1 MNALLLEIYAR
12 IERYRAAEAG
22 PWENWQPYP
31 YEKAV
36 RNAARKNKKE
46 NQAVPLLAQAGLA
59 HHVTPEELQAR
70 YDKSNEA
77 YAKRIAGHINQ
88 EAEKARQLVAQ
99 VLDLVG
105 EDEMRKLEAYRM
117 RVYSR
122 SLVYDLEFWKQVIQ
136 NHKEEA

>member
-1 MNALLLEIYAR
+1 MNAIQKIYAR
-12 IERYRAAEAG
+12 IEQCRAAEAG

-70 YDKSNEA
+70 YDNEA

-136 NHKEEA
+136 NHKEETA